1 MRGEQELLT
10 TATAVRRA
18 VSLLKRRTRQTQ
30 TRDLSVPETAVM
42 VRLDHSGPDSI
53 SGLARWE
60 QITPQ
65 AMGATVGGLESRGL
79 LHRVPDPDD
88 KRRHLL
94 SLTEAGT
101 ELLRAARDDRTE
113 QIARALADNFTPEE
127 IAEIRRAAALFER
140 IAQFL

>member
-1 MRGEQELLT
+1 MRGDEELLT

-18 VSLLKRRTRQTQ
+18 ISLLKRRTRETQ
-30 TRDLSVPETAVM
+30 TRDLSLPETAVM
-42 VRLDHSGPDSI
+42 ARLDRNGPDSI

-60 QITPQ
+60 QISPQ

-79 LHRVPDPDD
+79 LHRIPDPDD
-88 KRRHLL
+88 KRRGLL

-101 ELLRAARDDRTE
+101 ELLRAARDDRTK
-113 QIARALADNFTPEE
+113 QIARALADNFTPAE
-127 IAEIRRAAALFER
+127 IAEIRRAAPLFER